1 MDLLLQSFQL
11 MGNLWPIYLIFGLL
25 FGSFL
30 NVVIC
35 RIPEGTSIVSPPS
48 SCPNCKK
55 EIKWYDNIPILS
67 WLILKGKC
75 RNCKTPISF
84 QYPLIELITGILTTS
99 LFFYYGKPCPQLFI
113 VIPFSYILLAIAVI
127 DFKTYSIPSKL
138 QYSILVTGI
147 IALIWNLFT
156 PGVLPIDWLDSL
168 IGAATGFGT
177 LYTIQFIGK
186 IIYKQ
191 DAMGGG
197 DLFLMGY
204 SGILLGWKNVL
215 IAFFTASLLAV
226 LAYTI
231 PTIINILKKKGEVSE
246 FLKKAKEMQK
256 NASLTKENNLF
267 LEGLQLQ
274 LSYVTQHESYKEKLK
289 DYLDKIK
296 EGKQS
301 NLLLLTSFF
310 RLLAVKEE
318 AEAILQLKKVDPD
331 NKQIFSNLREVISLD
346 LIGYDSDS
354 DNLNLLVKYIEKNKL
369 HNLKKVIN
377 NRGKII
383 KKIKIIT
390 LSELEEKLE
399 SKKDKAG
406 KLDLLL
412 EYNRIYQ
419 LSGYTKEQ
427 LKVAEQIE
435 HLASKLSF
443 EEKSKIYAEMGYV
456 YYIDLYTKQ
465 SKESLNELTAIIRE
479 NNNTATFEAVKTYYN
494 LALFRAFF
502 MKQKLAFGPYLALG
516 ILLSMLY
523 GQTALKWY
531 LNFITEIIR

>member
-1 MDLLLQSFQL
+1 MDLFLQSFQL
-11 MGNLWPIYLIFGLL
+11 MGNLWPIYSIFGLL

-35 RIPEGTSIVSPPS
+35 RIPEGTSIAYPPS

-55 EIKWYDNIPILS
+55 EIKWYDNIPVLS

-84 QYPLIELITGILTTS
+84 QYPLIELATGILTTS

-113 VIPFSYILLAIAVI
+113 IIPFSYILLAIAVI

-138 QYSILVTGI
+138 QYSILTTGI
-147 IALIWNLFT
+147 IALIWNFFT
-156 PGVLPIDWLDSL
+156 PGVLPIDWLGSL
-168 IGAATGFGT
+168 IGAATGFGI

-204 SGILLGWKNVL
+204 SGILLGWKNIL

-226 LAYTI
+226 LAYMI
-231 PTIINILKKKGEVSE
+231 PTIINILKKKGEVAE
-246 FLKKAKEMQK
+246 FLRKAEEMQK
-256 NASLTKENNLF
+256 NTSLTKENNLF
-267 LEGLQLQ
+267 IKGLQLQ
-274 LSYVTQHESYKEKLK
+274 LNYVTQHENYKKELK
-289 DYLDKIK
+289 NYLNKIK
-296 EGKQS
+296 ESKQS

-331 NKQIFSNLREVISLD
+331 NKQIFSDLRDVISID
-346 LIGYDSDS
+346 LIGYDSDI
-354 DNLNLLVKYIEKNKL
+354 DNLNLLIKYAEKNKL
-369 HNLKKVIN
+369 HNLKKIVS
-377 NRGKII
+377 NRKKIL

-390 LSELEEKLE
+390 LNELEEKLE
-399 SKKDKAG
+399 SKKNKTE
-406 KLDLLL
+406 KIDLLL

-427 LKVAEQIE
+427 LKVAEKIE
-435 HLASKLSF
+435 QLTLELSF
-443 EEKSKIYAEMGYV
+443 EGKNRIYAEMGYV

-465 SKESLNELTAIIRE
+465 SEERLKKLARIIKE

-531 LNFITEIIR
+531 LNFVTGVIQ